1 MFPFRAFGGGFPA
14 ARGNGNSKR
23 GTAMNVLDGV
33 LKGVMAGPECL
44 L

>member
-1 MFPFRAFGGGFPA
+1 MSPFRAFGGLPA
-14 ARGNGNSKR
+14 AWGNENSKR
-23 GTAMNVLDGV
+23 VTAMDALDGV